1 MMTPAS
7 AETRARRADLRRG
20 YGFVAP
26 ALVWTAAFFALPIAI
41 TAVWSLFTR
50 SGRTLD
56 TSLSLANYER
66 FFATPGF
73 LSALVNSL
81 EVAAIV
87 TVVSVLLA
95 YPLAWLIAFRVP
107 ARWQRLA
114 LILAILPFWTSYIVR
129 SYAWLLV
136 LAPNGVVNQ
145 ALMATGLVAE
155 PVSIAYSR
163 TATVIGFVHFFTMLA
178 ALTIYASLVQINP
191 RLLQAAGDLGASAVQ
206 TFLRVTLPLS
216 ASGVAVGAFLT
227 FLITIGDYITPQ
239 ILGGNTD
246 VVLPQLIL
254 FQITRRGDIPFA
266 AAMSLVLMVV
276 ISVVYLLAARRLRMR
291 T

>member
-1 MMTPAS
+1 MIAVPA
-7 AETRARRADLRRG
+7 ERRARRADMRRG
-20 YGFVAP
+20 YGFVGP
-26 ALVWTAAFFALPIAI
+26 ALLWTAAFFVVPIAI

-50 SGRTLD
+50 TGRTLD
-56 TSLSLANYER
+56 TSLSIANYER
-66 FFATPGF
+66 FFGTQGF
-73 LSALVNSL
+73 LSALINSL

-107 ARWQRLA
+107 KRWQRLT

-145 ALMATGLVAE
+145 ALMALGLIAE
-155 PVSIAYSR
+155 PVSIAYTL

-191 RLLQAAGDLGASAVQ
+191 RLIQAAGDLGASPLQA
-206 TFLRVTLPLS
+206 FLRVTLPLS

-246 VVLPQLIL
+246 IVLPQLIL

-276 ISVVYLLAARRLRMR
+276 ISIGYLAAAKRLRMQS
-291 T
+291 